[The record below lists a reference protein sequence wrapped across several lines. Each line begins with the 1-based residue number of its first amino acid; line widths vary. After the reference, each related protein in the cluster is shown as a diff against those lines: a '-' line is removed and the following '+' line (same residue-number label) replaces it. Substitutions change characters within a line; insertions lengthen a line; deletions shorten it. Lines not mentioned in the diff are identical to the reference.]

1 MDVTF
6 QLSWCL
12 NEPPVLLSEQER
24 FLSPDADR
32 KMCIRDRRTNVL

>member
-12 NEPPVLLSEQER
+12 NEPPVLLSEQKC

-32 KMCIRDRRTNVL
+32 VPDSRSAHLE